1 MKVITTNREIIY
13 SNACGC
19 SGADGELTSN
29 FSAEEKRAM
38 FQNWYNVNK
47 LDRNVVLEKG
57 VFGAGGLRTDGAKD
71 EKTTNAYKKFGE
83 EFEKMLEDRMKAAPK
98 SNPPP
103 KIKNPLP
110 KKDESVNYGPE
121 TGIGSALPKKDE
133 PKKSILDTM
142 TGFLTKDETNPPV
155 STTKPLED
163 AKAAKKKKMIRIA
176 LIGGGL
182 IALGAIIIAISKRK
196 K

>member
-19 SGADGELTSN
+19 SGADGYLNVDGNSGSGKILAFQKFAN
-29 FSAEEKRAM
+29 KKGFKDSAGKPLVEDGI
-38 FQNWYNVNK
+38 WG
-47 LDRNVVLEKG
+47 RN
-57 VFGAGGLRTDGAKD
+57 
-71 EKTTNAYKKFGE
+71 TNQAAAVYGK
-83 EFEKMLEDRMKAAPK
+83 EFDTLVASDAI
-98 SNPPP
+98 S
-103 KIKNPLP
+103 IP
-110 KKDESVNYGPE
+110 KKN
-121 TGIGSALPKKDE
+121 E

-155 STTKPLED
+155 STTKTPED

>member
-19 SGADGELTSN
+19 SGADGYLNVDGNSGSGKILAFQKFAN
-29 FSAEEKRAM
+29 KKGFKDSAGKPLVE
-38 FQNWYNVNK
+38 
-47 LDRNVVLEKG
+47 
-57 VFGAGGLRTDGAKD
+57 DGIWGR
-71 EKTTNAYKKFGE
+71 KTNQAAAVYGK
-83 EFEKMLEDRMKAAPK
+83 EFDALVASDAI
-98 SNPPP
+98 S
-103 KIKNPLP
+103 IP
-110 KKDESVNYGPE
+110 KKNESVNYGAE

-133 PKKSILDTM
+133 PKKSILDTV
-142 TGFLTKDETNPPV
+142 TGLISKDETNPPV
-155 STTKPLED
+155 SATKNPED
-163 AKAAKKKKMIRIA
+163 AKAAKKKKMIKIA

>member
-19 SGADGELTSN
+19 SGADGYL
-29 FSAEEKRAM
+29 
-38 FQNWYNVNK
+38 NVNGNSGSGK
-47 LDRNVVLEKG
+47 ILAFQKFANKKGFKDSEGKPLVEDGIWGRNTNQAAAVYGKEFDTLV
-57 VFGAGGLRTDGAKD
+57 ASDAISIP
-71 EKTTNAYKKFGE
+71 KTQ
-83 EFEKMLEDRMKAAPK
+83 
-98 SNPPP
+98 
-103 KIKNPLP
+103 NPLP

-133 PKKSILDTM
+133 PKKKGMMDTVADL
-142 TGFLTKDETNPPV
+142 FKKDETNPPV
-155 STTKPLED
+155 STTKPPED

>member
-103 KIKNPLP
+103 RIKNPFPEKDKP
-110 KKDESVNYGPE
+110 KNK
-121 TGIGSALPKKDE
+121 GIGGM
-133 PKKSILDTM
+133 LDTM
-142 TGFLTKDETNPPV
+142 TGLLTKDETNPPV
-155 STTKPLED
+155 STTKTPED
-163 AKAAKKKKMIRIA
+163 EKAAKKKKMIRIA